1 MLFLLGP
8 HLGMLAYPA
17 GHFKRV
23 SVINLIYF
31 LFFRLILGYQ
41 FFLDSCQNRHLQSL
55 YLKQHYFILCNP
67 FYFQNT
73 YLKEISTL
81 PPNLSRLFQSTNIF
95 WGRGRPLRPC
105 LCYMQEQNLF
115 LTNVK
120 YQTNANYF
128 LFQKQSF
135 ASIVQNTCS

>member
-1 MLFLLGP
+1 
-8 HLGMLAYPA
+8 MLAYPA

-23 SVINLIYF
+23 SVINLINF
-31 LFFRLILGYQ
+31 LFFRLILGHQ

-55 YLKQHYFILCNP
+55 YLKQHYFILCDP

-135 ASIVQNTCS
+135 ASILQNTCS

>member
-55 YLKQHYFILCNP
+55 YLKQHYFILCDP

-120 YQTNANYF
+120 YQTNANYS

-135 ASIVQNTCS
+135 ASILQNTCS

>member
-1 MLFLLGP
+1 
-8 HLGMLAYPA
+8 MLAYPA

-31 LFFRLILGYQ
+31 LFFRLILGYH

-55 YLKQHYFILCNP
+55 YLKQHYFILCDP

-135 ASIVQNTCS
+135 ASILQNTCS

>member
-1 MLFLLGP
+1 
-8 HLGMLAYPA
+8 MLAYPA

-41 FFLDSCQNRHLQSL
+41 FFLDSCRNRHLQSL
-55 YLKQHYFILCNP
+55 YLKQHFFILCDLS
-67 FYFQNT
+67 YFQNT
-73 YLKEISTL
+73 YLKKISTL
-81 PPNLSRLFQSTNIF
+81 RPNPSRPFHSANIF
-95 WGRGRPLRPC
+95 GGRGRCLGPC

-120 YQTNANYF
+120 YQINANYF

-135 ASIVQNTCS
+135 ADILQNTCS